1 MFNKVLRGQRLKL
14 AGQRLEFKGYEVR
27 YEITVRK
34 YFLNNFPCINAKA
47 SEIKRNRIKHVDRI
61 EITAPVVVG
70 CVKSFGN

>member
-1 MFNKVLRGQRLKL
+1 M
-14 AGQRLEFKGYEVR
+14 R

-34 YFLNNFPCINAKA
+34 YFLNNVPCINARA